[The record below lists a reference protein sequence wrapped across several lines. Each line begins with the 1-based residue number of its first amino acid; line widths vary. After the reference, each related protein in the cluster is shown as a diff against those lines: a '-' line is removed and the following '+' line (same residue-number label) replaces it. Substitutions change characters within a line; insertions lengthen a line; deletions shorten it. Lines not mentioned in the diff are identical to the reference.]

1 MVKRFNENDKV
12 FIFNED
18 AIYKNNNDKYCIT
31 IDIGFGRESGF
42 LLNPYMKLYNALNIK
57 KATKVARI
65 ELLSGKSISH
75 EGLPLL
81 KINSSIIKWI
91 VNALL
96 LNSTNKKYSNMTVY
110 DAIWRFIYDT
120 ADQYNLE
127 HVNKPNINDFINNLK
142 IHSPI
147 NISIYIM

>member
-1 MVKRFNENDKV
+1 
-12 FIFNED
+12 
-18 AIYKNNNDKYCIT
+18 
-31 IDIGFGRESGF
+31 
-42 LLNPYMKLYNALNIK
+42 MKLYNALNIK

-91 VNALL
+91 VNTLS
-96 LNSTNKKYSNMTVY
+96 LNSTNKKYFNMTVY

-142 IHSPI
+142 R
-147 NISIYIM
+147 NN

>member
-1 MVKRFNENDKV
+1 MAIFNEEFINRFNENNKA

-31 IDIGFGRESGF
+31 IDIGSGRESGF
-42 LLNPYMKLYNALNIK
+42 LLNPYMKLYNASDVK

-91 VNALL
+91 INTLS
-96 LNSTNKKYSNMTVY
+96 LNSTNKKYPNMSVY

-120 ADQYNLE
+120 ADQYSLE
-127 HVNKPNINDFINNLK
+127 HANKPDINDFINNLK
-142 IHSPI
+142 R
-147 NISIYIM
+147 NN